1 MKLVTFREKNP
12 NENRLSLFPPAIKKL
27 TGMGVEVLIPQ
38 DYGLHLEMNDSVFQE
53 AGAKTYADEVEASG
67 VSDFSVRVRAP
78 GIEDIKL
85 LKKGSI
91 HASFMDPFTNPAVL
105 DDFNTCGISSVSF
118 EMIPRTTLAQKM
130 DFLSSQANLAG
141 YVAVIKAAESLNKI
155 FPMMMTAAGTV
166 TPVKVFII
174 GAGVAGLQAIA
185 TAKRLGAKVEAFD
198 TRPVVEEQVQSLGA
212 KFVKLDLGD
221 TGQTDG
227 GYAKELTKEQMEMQQ
242 EMMAK
247 CCEQS
252 DVVITTAQLFGRPAP
267 RIVTGEMVNRMNPG
281 SIIIDLAAE
290 TGGNVEGAVAGEKN
304 IINGVTVIGAK
315 NFPGHVAHVASQ
327 LFGNNVLNFVESY
340 FDKEK
345 KKFNLNLEDEI
356 IQGCLMTHK
365 GQTVNEM
372 YLNITGNK

>member
-1 MKLVTFREKNP
+1 M
-12 NENRLSLFPPAIKKL
+12 
-27 TGMGVEVLIPQ
+27 
-38 DYGLHLEMNDSVFQE
+38 FQE
-53 AGAKTYADEVEASG
+53 AGAKTYADESEASG
-67 VSDFSVRVRAP
+67 FSDFSVRVRAP
-78 GIEDIKL
+78 ELEDIKL
-85 LKKGSI
+85 LKKGAI
-91 HASFMDPFTNPAVL
+91 HASFMDPFSNPKVL
-105 DDFNTCGISSVSF
+105 EDFNSCNISSISF

-166 TPVKVFII
+166 TPAKVFII

-227 GYAKELTKEQMEMQQ
+227 GYAKELTKEQMAMQQ

-267 RIVTGEMVNRMNPG
+267 RIVSGEMIKRMSPG
-281 SIIIDLAAE
+281 SVVIDLAAE

-304 IINGVTVIGAK
+304 IIDGVTVIGAK
-315 NFPGHVAHVASQ
+315 NFPGEVPHVASQ

-345 KKFNLNLEDEI
+345 KEFNLNLEDEI
-356 IQGCLMTHK
+356 IKGCLMTHNS
-365 GQTVNEM
+365 QTVNEM
-372 YLNITGNK
+372 YLNITGKN